1 MCIYYLRK
9 VEKAIGEIFEEHDFE
24 ELIHRITILFDK
36 VKTLEKENSNLKQE
50 NKIILMLNILTPF

>member
-9 VEKAIGEIFEEHDFE
+9 VEKAIGENFEEHDFE
-24 ELIHRITILFDK
+24 ELIHKITILFDK